1 VTTVDAQIF
10 RVSCIKSFHF
20 FAAFFSL
27 QSTQESTMKVNVGST
42 DRLIRV
48 VVGVALI
55 AAAVTGYI
63 GMWGYIGIVPILTGT
78 LRFCP
83 AYMPFG
89 ISTCRKD

>member
-1 VTTVDAQIF
+1 
-10 RVSCIKSFHF
+10 
-20 FAAFFSL
+20 
-27 QSTQESTMKVNVGST
+27 MKVNVGST

-55 AAAVTGYI
+55 AAAVMGYI

>member
-1 VTTVDAQIF
+1 MLIQLQHFTVIF
-10 RVSCIKSFHF
+10 RRIFHF
-20 FAAFFSL
+20 
-27 QSTQESTMKVNVGST
+27 TNQESTMKVNVGST

-55 AAAVTGYI
+55 AAAVMGYI

>member
-1 VTTVDAQIF
+1 
-10 RVSCIKSFHF
+10 
-20 FAAFFSL
+20 
-27 QSTQESTMKVNVGST
+27 MKVNVGST

-55 AAAVTGYI
+55 AAAFMGYI